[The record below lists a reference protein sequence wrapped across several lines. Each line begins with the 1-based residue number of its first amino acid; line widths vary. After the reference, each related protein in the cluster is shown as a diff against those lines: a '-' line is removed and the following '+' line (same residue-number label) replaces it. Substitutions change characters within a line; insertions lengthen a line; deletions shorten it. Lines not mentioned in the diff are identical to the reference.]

1 MKLSET
7 KSLLKDLRALSVE
20 ELTAREAELKKK
32 NCSNFVSKP
41 LLVNLKILV
50 NLTK

>member
-20 ELTAREAELKKK
+20 ELTTREAELKL
-32 NCSNFVSKP
+32 S
-41 LLVNLKILV
+41 LIHI
-50 NLTK
+50 